1 MFLNIFLGILALY
14 AFCVITTKLYV
25 WGVRNGIRHSLLIL
39 DLDDDQIEILNN
51 AVNSKGRVLTRAT
64 MDHLIKKG
72 EEAELRI
79 KERAENKIKE
89 PENSLLN

>member
-1 MFLNIFLGILALY
+1 MIFDIFLSILALY
-14 AFCVITTKLYV
+14 AFCVIITKLYV

-39 DLDDDQIEILNN
+39 DLNDDQIEILNN

-72 EEAELRI
+72 EELTV
-79 KERAENKIKE
+79 KYTFYQ
-89 PENSLLN
+89 L